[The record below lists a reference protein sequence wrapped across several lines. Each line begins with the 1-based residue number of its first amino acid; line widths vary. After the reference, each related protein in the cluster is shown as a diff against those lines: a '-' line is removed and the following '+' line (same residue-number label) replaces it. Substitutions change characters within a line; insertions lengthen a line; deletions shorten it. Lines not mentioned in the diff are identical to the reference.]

1 MINERR
7 IKEVMEGVNNLSDLE
22 RASVI
27 CLLESLS
34 KRVGIDMSSDM
45 DDKKL
50 LEQLLKSS
58 HALSQKEWKLIK
70 PRTGKEDDYTLI
82 KIIVTMVAVVTFFS
96 LSIMFSIV

>member
-1 MINERR
+1 MINEKR
-7 IKEVMEGVNNLSDLE
+7 IKEVMEGVNNLSDVE

-34 KRVGIDMSSDM
+34 KSVSLDMSSDM

-70 PRTGKEDDYTLI
+70 PRTGKEDDYMLI
-82 KIIVTMVAVVTFFS
+82 KIIVTMFAVVSFFS
-96 LSIMFSIV
+96 LSIMFSIT